1 MEAELAFYC
10 LREYG
15 WRPSETLAMSREEKA
30 FLLACASEHA
40 KATKAALRDVERNAK
55 RKR

>member
-15 WRPSETLAMSREEKA
+15 WKPSETLALSREEKA

-40 KATKAALRDVERNAK
+40 QAAKKALSDVKNTSK
-55 RKR
+55 RR